1 MKKEY
6 QFGGTNLRYGFAGDQ
21 KVIIET
27 DDNTLTIYKGG
38 LKNSLSLTNG
48 SKTFDIDMIS
58 AVQLKECGLLPG
70 YMQFSVTGNADTQGV
85 LGGVGSENAVTIYS
99 KDQYRS
105 AEEVKKYVQEH
116 RKKATGNTTIVNTK
130 SPAEQIKEFKELLD
144 MGVISQEEFDAKK
157 KELLGL

>member
-58 AVQLKECGLLPG
+58 AVQLKECGLLKQQLM
-70 YMQFSVTGNADTQGV
+70 MQ
-85 LGGVGSENAVTIYS
+85 
-99 KDQYRS
+99 
-105 AEEVKKYVQEH
+105 H
-116 RKKATGNTTIVNTK
+116 
-130 SPAEQIKEFKELLD
+130 
-144 MGVISQEEFDAKK
+144 
-157 KELLGL
+157 